1 MPWNKVASPGVFD
14 FLPTYRSVLVYYD
27 PLQISSSDV
36 QEGIERLLEITEEAD
51 SGERHIVHLPT
62 LYGGEMGA
70 DIEFVAQHT
79 GINEQELI
87 RIHSGTDY
95 LVLYDGLQPR
105 ASPTSAVSTSVSQHP
120 RLQSPRTEIPARA
133 PWA

>member
-1 MPWNKVASPGVFD
+1 MASPGVFD

-51 SGERHIVHLPT
+51 TGERHIVHLPT

-87 RIHSGTDY
+87 RIHSGTEY
-95 LVLYDGLQPR
+95 LVLYDGLQPP
-105 ASPTSAVSTSVSQHP
+105 ASPTSAVLTSASQHLAFSRPAP
-120 RLQSPRTEIPARA
+120 RFPRAL
-133 PWA
+133 WA